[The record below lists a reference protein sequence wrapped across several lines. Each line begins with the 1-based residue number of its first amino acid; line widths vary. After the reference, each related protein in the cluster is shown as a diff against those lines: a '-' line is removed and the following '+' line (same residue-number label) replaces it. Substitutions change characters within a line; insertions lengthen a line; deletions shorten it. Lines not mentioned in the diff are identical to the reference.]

1 MATAVNPVAIIESDR
16 IELPKIEGPEKTQ
29 SEPAKVFRPIHLQ
42 MNEAVKSR
50 LKTAGIY
57 ADWRISIE
65 FQPQAKEWVLRGVES
80 GGAVEGIGY
89 YITYC
94 DLEGE
99 ALPMCYPIGTL
110 AVNGL
115 HSVVV
120 APSLV
125 KVEMLRIRNS
135 YMLLISRHVRTKRT
149 RNGKRWI
156 LNYPVF
162 LGVRGYLEL
171 ELWGKH
177 KEMSGVVF
185 PCFKSRCGE
194 VMQFPKKF
202 QPVVLAATAGTNCI
216 GCSKS
221 YFLKS

>member
-1 MATAVNPVAIIESDR
+1 
-16 IELPKIEGPEKTQ
+16 LEKTE
-29 SEPAKVFRPIHLQ
+29 SEPAKVFRPIHIQ
-42 MNEAVKSR
+42 MNEGVKSR

-80 GGAVEGIGY
+80 GGAVEDIGY

-99 ALPMCYPIGTL
+99 ALPMSYPIGTL

-115 HSVVV
+115 HAVVV

-135 YMLLISRHVRTKRT
+135 YMLFISRHVRTKRT

-156 LNYPVF
+156 LNYPAF
-162 LGVRGYLEL
+162 LGVRGYLDL
-171 ELWGKH
+171 ELWGK
-177 KEMSGVVF
+177 
-185 PCFKSRCGE
+185 
-194 VMQFPKKF
+194 
-202 QPVVLAATAGTNCI
+202 
-216 GCSKS
+216 
-221 YFLKS
+221 